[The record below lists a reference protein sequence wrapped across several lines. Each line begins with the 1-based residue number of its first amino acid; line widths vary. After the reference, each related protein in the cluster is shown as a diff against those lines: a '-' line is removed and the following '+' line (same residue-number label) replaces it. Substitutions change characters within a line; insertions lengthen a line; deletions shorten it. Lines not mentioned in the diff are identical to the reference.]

1 MSTVRQPAGSPPPS
15 VYRRRRVVALVL
27 ALLLFLLLAWA
38 ATAIVGALRGEDDA
52 TTTATAGQASQEPS
66 GEPAPSSTPASS
78 EPESSEPESS
88 EPESSAP
95 AAAPSESAGGSTD
108 CPAEVV
114 SVVAT
119 ADQPSYTLGGAATV
133 GMTITNT
140 GSAACQLDAGSAAL
154 ELMVV
159 SGEDRI
165 WSSDDC
171 QEAEENRPT
180 TVEPGEAGALASS
193 VQWPLERSAEGC
205 SEDLPALRPGTYQL
219 SARAGEII
227 SAPLV
232 LTIEG

>member
-27 ALLLFLLLAWA
+27 ALLLILLLAWA
-38 ATAIVGALRGEDDA
+38 TTAIIGALRGVDDA
-52 TTTATAGQASQEPS
+52 TTAATAGQATQEPS
-66 GEPAPSSTPASS
+66 LEPAPSSA
-78 EPESSEPESS
+78 PESSAPESS

-95 AAAPSESAGGSTD
+95 AATPSEAAGASTD
-108 CPAEVV
+108 CPAEAV

-119 ADQPSYTLGGAATV
+119 SDQPSYTLGGTATV

-140 GSAACQLDAGSAAL
+140 GAAACQLDAGSAAL
-154 ELMVV
+154 ELMIV

-227 SAPLV
+227 SAPTV